1 MWQTN
6 LITLYCAVCDN
17 SSTIEAVMQR
27 QSNNFRPQ
35 FSDEEC
41 ITVYLWGISQRRF
54 EQKTIYNY
62 THNHLLEWFPKP
74 PSYQA
79 FSDRLNKLAPAFQAL
94 AEQWLGVI
102 GVDLQEHMEY
112 IVDSCPIILAK
123 GPRSGHAK
131 VARELCEKSYN
142 SSRKEWYYGMKLHT
156 VVARRPGRLPV
167 PVSLMASGAAQHD
180 LPAAKQII
188 EDFAALKPGKL
199 LADKAYIDAEWAQSL
214 KQNHALLL
222 LTPRKKKKDDV
233 NIIQR
238 NIGIGNTMFFCYEKS
253 DTLISG
259 DTFSTFVSSMR
270 QPIECF
276 FNWLN
281 RLTDIQTASL
291 VRSLSGLLCHLFGR
305 IAAALAMLLFNP

>member
-6 LITLYCAVCDN
+6 LIKLYCAVCDN
-17 SSTIEAVMQR
+17 SSTIESVLQR

-35 FSDEEC
+35 FTDEEC

-54 EQKTIYNY
+54 EQKAIYNY
-62 THNHLLEWFPKP
+62 TRNHLLEWFPKL

-79 FSDRLNKLAPAFQAL
+79 FSERLNRLAPAFQAL
-94 AEQWLGVI
+94 AEYWLSVI
-102 GVDLQEHMEY
+102 GVELQGQIEY

-123 GPRSGHAK
+123 GPRSGCAR

-142 SSRKEWYYGMKLHT
+142 SSRKEWYYGLKLHA
-156 VVARRPGRLPV
+156 VVARKPGHLPI

-188 EDFAALKPGKL
+188 QDHAFLKPGKL
-199 LADKAYIDAEWAQSL
+199 YADKAYIDADWAHSL
-214 KQNHALLL
+214 KQDCALEL
-222 LTPRKKKKDDV
+222 LTPRKKQNGDV
-233 NIIQR
+233 
-238 NIGIGNTMFFCYEKS
+238 
-253 DTLISG
+253 LLSG
-259 DTFSTFVSSMR
+259 DTFSTFVSSVR
-270 QPIECF
+270 QPVECF

-291 VRSLSGLLCHLFGR
+291 VRSLSGLLCHVFGR
-305 IAAALAMLLFNP
+305 IAAALASLLFNS